1 MTEMNRNKRLMYSII
16 LMVSLLCLIIGGYF
30 YISATKLFARPEA
43 TEESTA
49 TNESV
54 QLDPADE
61 GEVEQETEEELTT
74 TFIEATESSSLTE
87 KIEATSFIGET
98 VEVST
103 FEELRLAVANSEVS
117 QIEVQNNLVRSGTG
131 TGTAIGTLSREL
143 LIKGNGYTINFGAN
157 NGSLTLANLAADQ
170 AATLR
175 VENASLVK
183 SGDNSIFNASGTGI
197 GWSVEL
203 EDVNTATGNA
213 SRLALIP
220 AGRLTFTGGMNTF
233 AQTLTNI
240 FVEAKEVYVQNQ
252 AQVSITRGNSA
263 VFFSAATVA
272 DSKIVISENS
282 NVSIS
287 VARGTANL
295 IDMRGTNPSVVVS
308 EESTLEI
315 NALGTG
321 ATVSN
326 TSNNAIVL
334 SGAQPTL
341 DVLGNSKLLLT
352 TSESK
357 RAIGLVAAEAK
368 MTIESSELTV
378 NTATGRS
385 INLAGTSPQV
395 LISNKSAL
403 NLVSSDNAQQ
413 ILLEGANALFQ
424 LESQSEAYL
433 TTPSGNAQNVVIGS
447 SGTNPTL
454 RLDGGSIFEMSSG
467 ASRAASDTAN
477 NGIIL
482 TGSVPSVEITDKSQL
497 NLTMT
502 GTKRALFLNGVSG
515 ELKVSDSSVNVNTA
529 SGNGIHLSGNDS
541 KVEMKNKANVNI
553 DSDTANALTVHGERP
568 VLKIANPETI
578 LNARSSVSANY
589 VNGAIYLGSSTQNT
603 LTSGAQVEITDGAQ
617 VQAESNLASAIGIQ
631 SQNGDFVL
639 SDDASLKLKSGAST
653 GEAAVLR
660 FLYFGSYNFT
670 IDNALLEISKS
681 GGTAPG
687 IRMYGGN
694 NHIEVKNGGIF
705 QVNTPGGGTAND
717 TSNQGVLYTS
727 NGNSLNSFSVSD
739 PGSSVIIKA
748 ETGPAIDMSSGNGTI
763 DVLNQGLFQA
773 AGQTRSASGGIFNAG
788 ILTVTFDDPLYMDF
802 RNNRSDGGNIF
813 NVSSGSTLTA
823 KQSDLAVWVNGSDLD
838 GDPNINYRTLDYS
851 FSGQN
856 FNALASTDK
865 PDILNTDN
873 FGTTG
878 LTTFSRLSSNNA
890 RWAVA
895 DELLVPTNADKKI
908 YGHISIPVGL
918 YDSRSAW
925 DDEAVVTIEVTKAN
939 GSTQTYRGKSVGHSD
954 EEPGI
959 SIYGEEPRGGLFEIT
974 LNDYLEVGDKV
985 EVIAVGLTSGEL
997 TPGYE
1002 NVILSDPTVTFP
1014 IIPPT
1019 PAVFDSEIV
1028 LSTASTIRGY
1038 SENRDVEVTAT
1049 HNGQTIDTSDVS
1061 VDSSGNFEISLS
1073 GLTLSEND
1081 EIQVFLRDK
1090 AGFAEE
1096 AGVVNP
1102 PVTNNEIGNIN
1113 PKEELVF
1120 HDTKFSQATIL
1131 TVTEIVDAVL
1141 TVEFTNEID
1150 QILPGYTITIDGL
1163 IGDEIDLTKEE
1174 RVVEQL
1180 ENLINAGYEI
1190 AERPENEAGVIL
1202 DSTEVAVRYKLQGV
1216 LSLAS
1221 APNALDFGTLTYN
1234 ATTKRVEDP
1243 EFDQPLIVTDT
1254 RADTANGWSLTATLS
1269 APMRNTSG
1277 QELVNALRYVYEGQE
1292 TILDTNAQMVYLNQ
1306 AGAAGSFEI
1315 SNSWGNQI
1323 GTDGVKLQIG
1333 SSDTVHTGSYVGV
1346 ITWKVM
1352 AGQP

>member
-1 MTEMNRNKRLMYSII
+1 M
-16 LMVSLLCLIIGGYF
+16 
-30 YISATKLFARPEA
+30 
-43 TEESTA
+43 
-49 TNESV
+49 
-54 QLDPADE
+54 
-61 GEVEQETEEELTT
+61 
-74 TFIEATESSSLTE
+74 
-87 KIEATSFIGET
+87 
-98 VEVST
+98 
-103 FEELRLAVANSEVS
+103 
-117 QIEVQNNLVRSGTG
+117 
-131 TGTAIGTLSREL
+131 
-143 LIKGNGYTINFGAN
+143 
-157 NGSLTLANLAADQ
+157 
-170 AATLR
+170 
-175 VENASLVK
+175 
-183 SGDNSIFNASGTGI
+183 
-197 GWSVEL
+197 
-203 EDVNTATGNA
+203 
-213 SRLALIP
+213 
-220 AGRLTFTGGMNTF
+220 
-233 AQTLTNI
+233 
-240 FVEAKEVYVQNQ
+240 
-252 AQVSITRGNSA
+252 
-263 VFFSAATVA
+263 
-272 DSKIVISENS
+272 
-282 NVSIS
+282 
-287 VARGTANL
+287 
-295 IDMRGTNPSVVVS
+295 
-308 EESTLEI
+308 EI

-341 DVLGNSKLLLT
+341 DVLGNSKLSLT

-447 SGTNPTL
+447 SGANPTL

-477 NGIIL
+477 NGIVL
-482 TGSVPSVEITDKSQL
+482 AGTTPSVEVNNDSQL

-502 GTKRALFLNGVSG
+502 GTKRALFLNGISA
-515 ELKVSDSSVNVNTA
+515 ELKVVSSTVNVNT
-529 SGNGIHLSGNDS
+529 GDGRGIHLSGNDS
-541 KVEMKNKANVNI
+541 KVDMNSKSTSNIVSGAANG
-553 DSDTANALTVHGERP
+553 LTLHGERP
-568 VLKIANPETI
+568 SLRVADLGTE
-578 LNARSSVSANY
+578 LNASSTVGAGY
-589 VNGAIYLGSSTQNT
+589 VNATIYLGSATANS
-603 LTSGAQVEITDGAQ
+603 LTVGARIEITDSAQ
-617 VQAESNLASAIGIQ
+617 VQATSNLSSAMGIQ
-631 SQNGDFVL
+631 SRDGNFLL
-639 SDDASLKLKSGAST
+639 SDDASLKLNSGAST

-681 GGTAPG
+681 GGNSPG

-694 NHIEVKNGGIF
+694 NHIEVKNGGMFRI
-705 QVNTPGGGTAND
+705 NNPGNGTAND
-717 TSNQGVLYTS
+717 TANQGVLYTT
-727 NGNSLNSFSVSD
+727 NNAPNSFTVSD
-739 PGSSVIIKA
+739 PGSSVIINA
-748 ETGPAIDMSSGNGTI
+748 TTGPSIDMGTGTGTI

-773 AGQTRSASGGIFNAG
+773 TGQTRSESGGIFNAG
-788 ILTVTFDDPLYMDF
+788 ILTVTFDNPLYMDF

-813 NVSSGSTLTA
+813 NVSNRSTLTA

-856 FNALASTDK
+856 FNTLASTDK

-895 DELLVPTNADKKI
+895 DELLVSTNADKKI

-918 YDSRSAW
+918 YSSRSAW

-1002 NVILSDPTVTFP
+1002 NVILSDPVVTFP
-1014 IIPPT
+1014 IVPPA
-1019 PAVFDSEIV
+1019 PAVFENEIV
-1028 LSTASTIRGY
+1028 LSTASTIKGY
-1038 SENRDVEVTAT
+1038 SENREVEVTAT
-1049 HNGQTIDTSDVS
+1049 HNGQPIDTSDVS
-1061 VDSSGNFEISLS
+1061 VDSSGDFEISLN

-1090 AGFAEE
+1090 AGSAEA

-1131 TVTEIVDAVL
+1131 TVTEIVDAAL
-1141 TVEFTNEID
+1141 TVEFTNELD

-1174 RVVEQL
+1174 LVVKQL
-1180 ENLINAGYEI
+1180 EDLISVGYEV
-1190 AERPENEAGVIL
+1190 AERPENETGVIL
-1202 DSTEVAVRYKLQGV
+1202 DSTEVTVRYKLQGV

-1221 APNALDFGTLTYN
+1221 APNALDFGSLTYN

-1243 EFDQPLIVTDT
+1243 AFDQPLIVTDT
-1254 RADTANGWSLTATLS
+1254 RADTANDWSLTAALS
-1269 APMRNTSG
+1269 TPMRNTSG
-1277 QELVNALRYVYEGQE
+1277 QELINALRYVYEGQE
-1292 TILDTNAQMVYLNQ
+1292 TILDTNAQMVYLNN
-1306 AGAAGSFEI
+1306 AGKAGSFEI
-1315 SNSWGNQI
+1315 SNSWGNQA

-1333 SSDTVHTGSYVGV
+1333 SSDIVHTGSYVGV